1 MSIDNSARRPSNAG
15 TSPKRSPAGSQ
26 ATAETAPA
34 EPAPTT
40 RDWERRERRERPWL
54 RIHLRQRLTLIREK
68 VIEEHHQRRHR
79 RQEGFHW
86 YEREWGS
93 RLWARQLGISSRTL
107 ITTALVVLA
116 SFFVFVIAA
125 RAASRATVPALPRAS
140 QNANPIIIAQAT
152 STSTLVSAGP
162 AYSVGVWVS
171 TMSPPS
177 AGSIQVYVSVT
188 SNAPSANMAIKNVPV
203 QVSASVGVARS
214 NQPRGN
220 GGNVSTTDAN
230 GLATF
235 TLFYNASPGSPIYLF
250 ATTTIAGKQYNST
263 TVFVPR

>member
-15 TSPKRSPAGSQ
+15 TSPKRDPAGSQ

-40 RDWERRERRERPWL
+40 RDWERRERPRL

-68 VIEEHHQRRHR
+68 VAEDHHWRRHR

-116 SFFVFVIAA
+116 SLFVFVIAA
-125 RAASRATVPALPRAS
+125 RAASRVTVPALPGAS

-152 STSTLVSAGP
+152 STGTLVSAVP

-171 TMSPPS
+171 TMSPPA

-214 NQPRGN
+214 NRPRGSGSN
-220 GGNVSTTDAN
+220 ISTTDAN

-235 TLFYNASPGSPIYLF
+235 TLFYKASPGSPIYLV
-250 ATTTIAGKQYNST
+250 ASTTIAGKQYNST